1 MPATQRL
8 LTWARAAAISPLPA
22 STQALTGPTTS
33 QPEDDSGFMDWV
45 TPLLVLAGALIGG
58 LLNGLTGFGTGLTAL
73 PLWLQVLE
81 PVVAAQLVSVASIAG
96 HLSAPPSLWR
106 ETDWRGLRPM
116 LFAGLLGVPLGLWLL
131 PLIRVTVFKLTV
143 GVVLVCYCLFMLFAA
158 GRVHVRRRHQ
168 AAELGVG
175 FLGGVLGG
183 IAGLSGPPPI
193 VWGAL
198 RAWPKAQ
205 RRQTLQAF
213 NTAVLAAMLAA
224 SLTGGLVDT
233 RLLIAAAIALPATL
247 LGNWLGDRL
256 YRSLDDQ
263 GFDRIVLGLV
273 FLSGCVLIWSNH

>member
-1 MPATQRL
+1 
-8 LTWARAAAISPLPA
+8 
-22 STQALTGPTTS
+22 
-33 QPEDDSGFMDWV
+33 MDWV
-45 TPLLVLAGALIGG
+45 TPVLVVTGALIGG

-96 HLSAPPSLWR
+96 HLSALPSLWR
-106 ETDWRGLRPM
+106 ETDWRHLGPM
-116 LFAGLLGVPLGLWLL
+116 LLAGLIGVPMGLWLL
-131 PLIRVTVFKLTV
+131 PLVKVTVFKLAV
-143 GVVLVCYCLFMLFAA
+143 GVILICYCLFMLFAA
-158 GRVHVRRRHQ
+158 GNLHIRRGHR
-168 AAELGVG
+168 AAEIGVG

-213 NTAVLAAMLAA
+213 NTAVLAAMLVA
-224 SLTGGLVDT
+224 SLLGGLVDA
-233 RLLIAAAIALPATL
+233 RLLLASAIALPATF
-247 LGNWLGDRL
+247 LGNWLGEWL
-256 YRSLDDQ
+256 YRSLDDR

-273 FLSGCVLIWSNH
+273 FLSGCVLVWSNR

>member
-1 MPATQRL
+1 
-8 LTWARAAAISPLPA
+8 
-22 STQALTGPTTS
+22 
-33 QPEDDSGFMDWV
+33 MDWV
-45 TPLLVLAGALIGG
+45 TPVLVVTGALIGG

-96 HLSAPPSLWR
+96 HLSALPSLWR
-106 ETDWRGLRPM
+106 ETDWRHLGPM
-116 LFAGLLGVPLGLWLL
+116 LLAGLLGVPMGLWLL
-131 PLIRVTVFKLTV
+131 PLVKVTVFKLAV
-143 GVVLVCYCLFMLFAA
+143 GVILICYCLFMLFAA
-158 GRVHVRRRHQ
+158 GNLHIRRGHR
-168 AAELGVG
+168 AAEIGVG

-213 NTAVLAAMLAA
+213 NTAVLAAMLVA
-224 SLTGGLVDT
+224 SLLGGLVDA
-233 RLLIAAAIALPATL
+233 RLLLASAIALPATF
-247 LGNWLGDRL
+247 LGNWLGEWL
-256 YRSLDDQ
+256 YRSLDDR

-273 FLSGCVLIWSNH
+273 FLSGCVLVWSNR

>member
-1 MPATQRL
+1 
-8 LTWARAAAISPLPA
+8 
-22 STQALTGPTTS
+22 
-33 QPEDDSGFMDWV
+33 MDWV
-45 TPLLVLAGALIGG
+45 TPVLVVTGALIGG

-96 HLSAPPSLWR
+96 HLSALPSLWR
-106 ETDWRGLRPM
+106 ETDWRHLGPM
-116 LFAGLLGVPLGLWLL
+116 LLAGLIGVPMGLWLL
-131 PLIRVTVFKLTV
+131 PLVKVTVFKLAV
-143 GVVLVCYCLFMLFAA
+143 GVILICYCLFMLFAA
-158 GRVHVRRRHQ
+158 GNLHIRRGHR
-168 AAELGVG
+168 AAEIGVG

-213 NTAVLAAMLAA
+213 NTAVLAAMLVA
-224 SLTGGLVDT
+224 SLLGGLVDA
-233 RLLIAAAIALPATL
+233 RLLLASAIALPATL
-247 LGNWLGDRL
+247 LGNWLGEWL
-256 YRSLDDQ
+256 YRSLDDR

-273 FLSGCVLIWSNH
+273 FLSGCVLVWSNR

>member
-1 MPATQRL
+1 
-8 LTWARAAAISPLPA
+8 
-22 STQALTGPTTS
+22 
-33 QPEDDSGFMDWV
+33 MDWV
-45 TPLLVLAGALIGG
+45 TPVLVVTGALIGG

-96 HLSAPPSLWR
+96 HLSALPALWR
-106 ETDWRGLRPM
+106 ETDWRHLGPM
-116 LFAGLLGVPLGLWLL
+116 LLAGLIGVPMGLWLL
-131 PLIRVTVFKLTV
+131 PLVKVTVFKLAV
-143 GVVLVCYCLFMLFAA
+143 GVILICYCLFMLFAA
-158 GRVHVRRRHQ
+158 GNLHIRRGHR
-168 AAELGVG
+168 AAEIGVG

-213 NTAVLAAMLAA
+213 NTAVLAAMLVA
-224 SLTGGLVDT
+224 SLLGGLVDA
-233 RLLIAAAIALPATL
+233 RLLLASAIALPATF
-247 LGNWLGDRL
+247 LGNWLGEWL
-256 YRSLDDQ
+256 YRSLDDR

-273 FLSGCVLIWSNH
+273 FLSGCVLVWSNR